1 VGDLKVPVDRV
12 AEFRGGVRCRR
23 APQGPL
29 GLTLT
34 GRTARHPGEE
44 LELAFA
50 GAAPAALPEQ
60 LEDVV
65 IERAAAGEYRIV
77 SGARVWSVAAR
88 SVHLHREIAE
98 RFYRA
103 IPPRPAPWKRRLL
116 FSVMLRI
123 ARSELG
129 IALLRA
135 LRR

>member
-1 VGDLKVPVDRV
+1 MPAARV
-12 AEFRGGVRCRR
+12 AEFSGAVRCRR
-23 APQGPL
+23 TPQGPL

-34 GRTARHPGEE
+34 GRTAGHPGEE

-50 GAAPAALPEQ
+50 GAAPADLPEQ

-65 IERAAAGEYRIV
+65 IERAGPGEYRIV
-77 SGARVWSVAAR
+77 SGARAWRVAAR

-116 FSVMLRI
+116 FSVMLGI
-123 ARSELG
+123 ARSEVG
-129 IALLRA
+129 IALVRA

>member
-23 APQGPL
+23 TPQGPL

-34 GRTARHPGEE
+34 GRTGGHPGEE

-77 SGARVWSVAAR
+77 SGARAWPVAAR

-103 IPPRPAPWKRRLL
+103 IPPRPAPLVRRML
-116 FSVMLRI
+116 FGVMLRL
-123 ARSELG
+123 ARSRVG
-129 IALLRA
+129 IALLKA